1 MVFLLLLIFSG
12 GIYDG
17 GVIFHLL
24 LFLDCGRINN
34 GGLLDD
40 FILLGRGRGGGGGH
54 AIAGGKKH
62 DGEGKQQDVFHNFS
76 GFAKQTIALAHDS
89 LVHSHPA
96 LNIVESFSAGKP
108 DEAALKFEKHMF
120 AFESADGVRTKIL
133 CLFRT

>member
-76 GFAKQTIALAHDS
+76 GLTEETVAPDYDS
-89 LVHSHPA
+89 PVRSHPA

-108 DEAALKFEKHMF
+108 GEDALKFEKDVL